1 MKAIPFKLRKIN
13 TEQFAIIEDAYN
25 NQVEDVNLEV
35 HVTFGINS
43 ESASIISIIKFQFK
57 QNEKSFLIVE
67 VSCEFSV
74 EKTKWSEFHK
84 GEKIIIPHDFLRHLA
99 TITVGTTRG
108 VLHSKTTNT
117 KFNEFIIPTIDIT
130 QILTEDGKFDK

>member
-1 MKAIPFKLRKIN
+1 MEAIPFKLKKIN

-25 NQVEDVNLEV
+25 NQVEDVNLEA

-43 ESASIISIIKFQFK
+43 ENTSIISIIKFQFK

-74 EKTKWSEFHK
+74 EKNKWNEFHK
-84 GEKIIIPHDFLRHLA
+84 EEKIIIPHNFLRHLA
-99 TITVGTTRG
+99 MITVGTTRG

-117 KFNEFIIPTIDIT
+117 KFNEFILPTIDIT
-130 QILTEDGKFDK
+130 QIVIEDGKFDE

>member
-1 MKAIPFKLRKIN
+1 MEGIQFSLKKIN

-25 NQVEDVNLEV
+25 SQIEDMNLEI
-35 HVTFGINS
+35 HISFGISS
-43 ESASIISIIKFQFK
+43 ESSSIVSIIKFQFK
-57 QNEKSFLIVE
+57 QNEKSFLIIE

-74 EKTKWSEFHK
+74 EKSNWNEFLK
-84 GEKIIIPHDFLRHLA
+84 EGKLIIPQGFLVHLS

-117 KFNEFIIPTIDIT
+117 KFNNFILPTIDIT
-130 QILTEDGKFDK
+130 KIVTEDGEFEE

>member
-1 MKAIPFKLRKIN
+1 MEAIQFNLKKIN
-13 TEQFAIIEDAYN
+13 TEQFAIIEDAYDS
-25 NQVEDVNLEV
+25 QIEGMSLEV
-35 HVTFGINS
+35 HINFGTSS
-43 ESASIISIIKFQFK
+43 ESASIVSIIKFQFK

-74 EKTKWSEFHK
+74 EKNKWNEFRK
-84 GEKIIIPHDFLRHLA
+84 EGKLIIPQGFLSHLA

-117 KFNEFIIPTIDIT
+117 KFNDFILPTIDIT
-130 QILTEDGKFDK
+130 QIVTEDGEFDA